1 MTTVD
6 WIIVAIIVLY
16 ALLGL
21 RRGFVATV
29 VNTIG
34 SIVALIGALATASY
48 FKQPVGAMLAPHM
61 VQSVGEAIPQL
72 TQAANTASDI
82 WEDVS
87 GYLQGILASYGV
99 SSEVLDNSDDP
110 RQVLTS
116 AISLTVG
123 EAVAYILVFLLAFLL
138 FKLALHLI
146 AGALGILTHLPV
158 LHSFNALLG
167 GVLGGVTGLAL
178 CTIVLWA
185 LKLFVPAAYSDAGP
199 LSPSVMQESS
209 VARYLVG
216 WNNDAV
222 PLFETTNA

>member
-6 WIIVAIIVLY
+6 WIIVIIIALY

-29 VNTIG
+29 VYTIG
-34 SIVALIGALATASY
+34 SIVSLFGALAVASH

-61 VQSVGEAIPQL
+61 EQSVSEAIPQL
-72 TQAANTASDI
+72 SQAANTASDI

-87 GYLQGILASYGV
+87 GYLQGILASYGI
-99 SSEVLDNSDDP
+99 SPEVLDSSDDP
-110 RQVLTS
+110 RQMLAS
-116 AISLTVG
+116 AISLSIG
-123 EAVAYILVFLLAFLL
+123 EAVGYIIVFIIAFLL
-138 FKLALHLI
+138 FKLLLHVI
-146 AGALGILTHLPV
+146 VGMLGIVTHLPV
-158 LHSFNALLG
+158 LHSFNAILG
-167 GVLGGVTGLAL
+167 GALGAVTGLAL